1 MLNNNIKNSI
11 PIIFDR
17 KKIISKNFK
26 KKFFFK
32 NISIEISERLKETN
46 FYYKDVLEINS
57 KIHETEA
64 IIINSGKIKNLYKT
78 NLNNKNNY
86 KNINIICDEELM
98 PFKKNSF
105 DLIYSIL
112 GLNLINDLPGTLK
125 QIHNTLKPNGLFIAA
140 FWGQGTIAP
149 LSESL
154 AYADE
159 KILGGLYSRTYP
171 FCDIKTLG
179 NLMQRV
185 GFKDSLTDLEKKFLE
200 YKNIKDLLLDVRELD
215 EKNVLTSRKKS
226 FTPKSIFKEA
236 ENFLIKNYSDGS
248 NFSIPFNII
257 FVSGWKK

>member
-1 MLNNNIKNSI
+1 MFNNNVKNSI

-17 KKIISKNFK
+17 KRIISKNFK
-26 KKFFFK
+26 KKYIYK
-32 NISIEISERLKETN
+32 NISMEISERLKETN
-46 FYYKDVLEINS
+46 FNYKDVLEINS
-57 KIHETEA
+57 RINETET
-64 IIINSGKIKNLYKT
+64 IIKNSGKINNLYKT
-78 NLNNKNNY
+78 HLNKKNFL
-86 KNINIICDEELM
+86 KNINVICDEELM
-98 PFKKNSF
+98 PFKNSSF
-105 DLIYSIL
+105 DLIFSIL

-125 QIHNTLKPNGLFIAA
+125 QIYNSLKPNGLFIAA

-179 NLMQRV
+179 NLMQRA
-185 GFKDSLTDLEKKFLE
+185 GFNDSLADLEKIILK
-200 YKNIKDLLLDVRELD
+200 YNNINDLLIDIRELS
-215 EKNVLTSRKKS
+215 EKNVLISRKKS

-236 ENFLIKNYSDGS
+236 EKFLIQKYSKNS
-248 NFSIPFNII
+248 NFSVPFNII